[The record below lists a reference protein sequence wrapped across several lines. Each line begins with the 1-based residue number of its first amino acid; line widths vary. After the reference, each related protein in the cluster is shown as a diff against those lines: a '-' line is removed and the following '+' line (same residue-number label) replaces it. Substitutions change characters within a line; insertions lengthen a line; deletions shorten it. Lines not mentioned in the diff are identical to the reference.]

1 MNYSSLFNN
10 SDKNMTTG
18 TDFGADMLFNKQVM
32 KNSSP
37 AMSDSDSDS
46 SDSTVSQ
53 RNIRAPAAQSQQPEY
68 VSRPS
73 LFSPAKKLSVDTLS
87 NDDISTSSTTDI
99 SISSTKKK
107 KVLSEEDIL
116 NMKQNILYE
125 FDRLEK
131 RGVKLPKRYTINS
144 DLREMQTDLERI
156 IRNTKVDASIL
167 WQRRML
173 LTAVSGL
180 ELMNNKFDPI
190 SAKLDGWSNSVSD
203 GITQYDEIFEELYDK
218 YGGIGG
224 KMAPEMRLVL
234 MVGGSAFMYHMTQ
247 SMFGSSTT
255 PGLQDILRNNP
266 ELRNSFAQAAAN
278 EMKKTDQTGMAGVMG
293 KVLADQSA
301 NKQMRGPQVDPEI
314 SALIAKSNKKDSDAL
329 SDISVSDGDDIDSIA
344 EIIG

>member
-10 SDKNMTTG
+10 SDKIMTSG
-18 TDFGADMLFNKQVM
+18 GNADFGANMLFNKQAM
-32 KNSSP
+32 RNSTP
-37 AMSDSDSDS
+37 LSDSDSDS
-46 SDSTVSQ
+46 SSASTVSQ
-53 RNIRAPAAQSQQPEY
+53 RNIRVPQQQQSAAPEY

-73 LFSPAKKLSVDTLS
+73 LFSPAKKLSADTLS
-87 NDDISTSSTTDI
+87 NDDMSVSDESA
-99 SISSTKKK
+99 SSTKKK
-107 KVLSEEDIL
+107 KVLSEDDIL

-247 SMFGSSTT
+247 SMFGASTT

-293 KVLADQSA
+293 KVLADQG
-301 NKQMRGPQVDPEI
+301 KQMRGPQVDPEI

-329 SDISVSDGDDIDSIA
+329 SDISVSDGEADEIDSIA